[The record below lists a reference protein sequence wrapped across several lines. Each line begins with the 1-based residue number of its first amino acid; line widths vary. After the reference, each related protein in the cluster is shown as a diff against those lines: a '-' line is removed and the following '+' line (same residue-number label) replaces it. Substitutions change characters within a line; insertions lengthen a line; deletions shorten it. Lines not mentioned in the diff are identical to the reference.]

1 MSLMS
6 DPHEEHKEHLRVS
19 KFQLPDA
26 PDSSASRKELIVDIV
41 ENKLQLNTA
50 KDDAERVQ

>member
-6 DPHEEHKEHLRVS
+6 DPHEERKEHLRVS

-41 ENKLQLNTA
+41 ENKPQLNTA